1 MQFIVEALGSTPTIK
16 KKKINGKIPSVWSET
31 MLEKISTMLEK
42 ISTSEFG
49 RIKKCFASRAQRC
62 TPAGPATWEAEA
74 EAETRFSPG
83 HPDSSEISS
92 QKIN

>member
-16 KKKINGKIPSVWSET
+16 KKKINGKIPSVWSE
-31 MLEKISTMLEK
+31 TMLEK